1 MELFGFTI
9 KRKEE
14 ELPQVVAVT
23 QPSFVPPT
31 NDDGAVIVSGGGVV
45 GTYVDLEGT
54 ARTEAEL
61 ITRYRQLSLQPE
73 IETAVEEIVGE
84 MISYDSNQEQVNINL
99 DDLEF
104 SKSLK
109 DKITDEFDE
118 VKKLLD
124 FSSSGFD
131 IIRRWY
137 VDGRLYY
144 HVIIDTNSPQD
155 GIKEL
160 RYIDPRK
167 IRKIREI
174 KKDKKTITVQNEY
187 YMYNDKGFQS
197 KEVTSSTNGLRI
209 AKDSIVLVSSGLLDE
224 NNSYVLSYL
233 HKAIKPMNQLRML
246 EDASVI
252 YRLTRAPERRVYYI
266 DVGNL
271 PKMKAEQYLA
281 DMMQRHKNR
290 LVYDATTGE
299 VRDDRK
305 FMTMTEDFWIPR
317 REGGKGTEITTLPAG
332 ANLGQMDDVLYFQKR
347 LYQSL
352 HVPVTRLNSEQGFS
366 LGRSA
371 EITREELRFSK
382 FVDRLRM
389 KFSVLFKEALGKQLV
404 LKGIVAQEELTEIMS
419 KVKFDYVQD
428 GYFTELKESEIIT
441 NRVNTVKNMEDM
453 IGVYYSR
460 NFVRKKVLRLSDDDI
475 EQMEEENNEDPI
487 LQQQAEQQDAEAD
500 MQQQQMNMQMQQV
513 QAQQQ
518 KDKEEQARKQRE
530 ADMKQV

>member
-1 MELFGFTI
+1 MELFGFSI

-14 ELPQVVAVT
+14 ELPQAVAVT
-23 QPSFVPPT
+23 QPSFVPPV

-104 SKSLK
+104 SKQLK

-144 HVIIDTNSPQD
+144 HVIIDVNNPQD

-174 KKDKKTITVQNEY
+174 KKQKNSTTVSVQNEY
-187 YMYNDKGFQS
+187 FMYNDKGFQA

-332 ANLGQMDDVLYFQKR
+332 ANLGQMEDVLYFQKR

-366 LGRSA
+366 LGRSS

-382 FVDRLRM
+382 FIDRLRM
-389 KFSVLFKEALGKQLV
+389 KFSVLFKDALGKQLV
-404 LKGIVAQEELTEIMS
+404 LKGIVAQEELPEIMS

-428 GYFTELKESEIIT
+428 GYFTELKEAEIIT
-441 NRVNTVKNMEDM
+441 NRVNAVKNMEDM

-475 EQMEEENNEDPI
+475 EQMEEENSEDPI
-487 LQQQAEQQDAEAD
+487 LQQQAEQQGAEQE
-500 MQQQQMNMQMQQV
+500 MQQQQNQLQQ
-513 QAQQQ
+513 
-518 KDKEEQARKQRE
+518 RR
-530 ADMKQV
+530 ADMEQV

>member
-1 MELFGFTI
+1 MEIFGFEI
-9 KRKEE
+9 KKTKQEE
-14 ELPQVVAVT
+14 QQPLQLAVS
-23 QPSFVPPT
+23 QPSFVPPV

-99 DDLEF
+99 DGLDY
-104 SKSLK
+104 SKGLK
-109 DKITDEFDE
+109 DKISEGFDE

-144 HVIIDTNSPQD
+144 HVVIDVNNPQD

-174 KKDKKTITVQNEY
+174 KKDRKTLVVQNEY
-187 YMYNDKGFQS
+187 YMYNDKGFQA

-252 YRLTRAPERRVYYI
+252 YRLTRAPERRVFYI

-290 LVYDATTGE
+290 LVYDAATGE

-317 REGGKGTEITTLPAG
+317 REGGKGTEITTLPPG

-352 HVPVTRLNSEQGFS
+352 HVPTSRLNSEQGFS
-366 LGRSA
+366 LGRSS

-389 KFSVLFKEALGKQLV
+389 KFSVLFKDALGKQLV
-404 LKGIVAQEELTEIMS
+404 LKGVVAQEELLEIMS
-419 KVKFDYVQD
+419 KIKFDYVQD

-460 NFVRKKVLRLSDDDI
+460 NYVRKKVLRLSDDDV

-487 LQQQAEQQDAEAD
+487 LQQQSAQQNDQQNQQQDP
-500 MQQQQMNMQMQQV
+500 
-513 QAQQQ
+513 
-518 KDKEEQARKQRE
+518 QRNE
-530 ADMKQV
+530 DMKQV

>member
-1 MELFGFTI
+1 MEIFGFEI
-9 KRKEE
+9 KKTKQEE
-14 ELPQVVAVT
+14 QQPLQLAVS
-23 QPSFVPPT
+23 QPSFVPPV

-99 DDLEF
+99 DGLDY
-104 SKSLK
+104 SKGLK
-109 DKITDEFDE
+109 DKISEEFDE

-144 HVIIDTNSPQD
+144 HVVIDVSNPQD

-174 KKDKKTITVQNEY
+174 KKDKKTLVVQNEY
-187 YMYNDKGFQS
+187 YMYNDKGFQA

-252 YRLTRAPERRVYYI
+252 YRLTRAPERRVFYI

-290 LVYDATTGE
+290 LVYDASTGE

-317 REGGKGTEITTLPAG
+317 REGGKGTEIQTLPPG

-352 HVPVTRLNSEQGFS
+352 HVPTSRLNSEQGFS
-366 LGRSA
+366 LGRSS

-389 KFSVLFKEALGKQLV
+389 KFSVLFKDALGKQLV
-404 LKGIVAQEELTEIMS
+404 LKGVVAQEELLEIMS
-419 KVKFDYVQD
+419 KIKFDYVQD

-460 NFVRKKVLRLSDDDI
+460 NYVRKKVLRLSDDDV

-487 LQQQAEQQDAEAD
+487 LQQQSAQQNDQQNQQQD
-500 MQQQQMNMQMQQV
+500 QQRN
-513 QAQQQ
+513 
-518 KDKEEQARKQRE
+518 E
-530 ADMKQV
+530 DMKQV

>member
-1 MELFGFTI
+1 MEIFGFEI
-9 KRKEE
+9 KKTKQEE
-14 ELPQVVAVT
+14 QQPLQLAVS
-23 QPSFVPPT
+23 QPSFVPPV

-99 DDLEF
+99 DGLDY

-109 DKITDEFDE
+109 DKISEEFDE

-144 HVIIDTNSPQD
+144 HVVIDVSNPQD

-174 KKDKKTITVQNEY
+174 KKDKKTLVVQNEY
-187 YMYNDKGFQS
+187 YMYNDKGFQA

-252 YRLTRAPERRVYYI
+252 YRLTRAPERRVFYI

-290 LVYDATTGE
+290 LVYDASTGE

-317 REGGKGTEITTLPAG
+317 REGGKGTEITTLPPG

-352 HVPVTRLNSEQGFS
+352 HVPTSRLNSEQGFS
-366 LGRSA
+366 LGRSS

-389 KFSVLFKEALGKQLV
+389 KFSVLFKDALGKQLV
-404 LKGIVAQEELTEIMS
+404 LKGVVAQEELLEIMS
-419 KVKFDYVQD
+419 KIKFDYVQD

-453 IGVYYSR
+453 VGVYYSR
-460 NFVRKKVLRLSDDDI
+460 NFIRKKVLRLSDNDV

-487 LQQQAEQQDAEAD
+487 LQQQSAQQNDQQNQQQD
-500 MQQQQMNMQMQQV
+500 QQRN
-513 QAQQQ
+513 
-518 KDKEEQARKQRE
+518 E
-530 ADMKQV
+530 DMKQV

>member
-1 MELFGFTI
+1 
-9 KRKEE
+9 
-14 ELPQVVAVT
+14 
-23 QPSFVPPT
+23 
-31 NDDGAVIVSGGGVV
+31 
-45 GTYVDLEGT
+45 
-54 ARTEAEL
+54 
-61 ITRYRQLSLQPE
+61 
-73 IETAVEEIVGE
+73 
-84 MISYDSNQEQVNINL
+84 
-99 DDLEF
+99 
-104 SKSLK
+104 
-109 DKITDEFDE
+109 
-118 VKKLLD
+118 
-124 FSSSGFD
+124 
-131 IIRRWY
+131 
-137 VDGRLYY
+137 
-144 HVIIDTNSPQD
+144 
-155 GIKEL
+155 
-160 RYIDPRK
+160 
-167 IRKIREI
+167 
-174 KKDKKTITVQNEY
+174 
-187 YMYNDKGFQS
+187 MYNDKGFQS

-252 YRLTRAPERRVYYI
+252 YRLTRAPERRVFYI

-317 REGGKGTEITTLPAG
+317 REGGKGTEITTLPPG
-332 ANLGQMDDVLYFQKR
+332 ANLGQMEDVVYFQKR

-366 LGRSA
+366 LGRSS

-389 KFSVLFKEALGKQLV
+389 KFSVLFKDALGKQLV
-404 LKGIVAQEELTEIMS
+404 LKGIVAQEELLEIMS
-419 KVKFDYVQD
+419 KIKFDYVQD

-475 EQMEEENNEDPI
+475 EQMEEENAEDPI
-487 LQQQAEQQDAEAD
+487 LQQQAEQQDAQAE
-500 MQQQQMNMQMQQV
+500 MQQQQTQLQQ
-513 QAQQQ
+513 
-518 KDKEEQARKQRE
+518 RK
-530 ADMKQV
+530 ADMEQV

>member
-1 MELFGFTI
+1 MEIFGFEI
-9 KRKEE
+9 KKTKQEE
-14 ELPQVVAVT
+14 QQPLQLAVS
-23 QPSFVPPT
+23 QPSFVPPV

-99 DDLEF
+99 DGLDY

-109 DKITDEFDE
+109 DKISEEFDE

-144 HVIIDTNSPQD
+144 HVVIDVSNPQD

-174 KKDKKTITVQNEY
+174 KKDKKTLVVQNEY
-187 YMYNDKGFQS
+187 YMYNDKGFQA

-224 NNSYVLSYL
+224 NNSDVLSYL

-290 LVYDATTGE
+290 LVYDASTGE

-317 REGGKGTEITTLPAG
+317 REGGKGTEITTLPPG

-352 HVPVTRLNSEQGFS
+352 HVPTSRLNSEQGFS
-366 LGRSA
+366 LGRSS

-389 KFSVLFKEALGKQLV
+389 KFSVLFKDALGKQLV
-404 LKGIVAQEELTEIMS
+404 LKGVVAQEELLEIMS
-419 KVKFDYVQD
+419 KIKFDYVQD

-453 IGVYYSR
+453 VGVYYSR
-460 NFVRKKVLRLSDDDI
+460 NFIRKKVLRLSDDDV

-487 LQQQAEQQDAEAD
+487 LQQQSAQQNDQQNQQQD
-500 MQQQQMNMQMQQV
+500 QQRN
-513 QAQQQ
+513 
-518 KDKEEQARKQRE
+518 E
-530 ADMKQV
+530 DMKQV

>member
-1 MELFGFTI
+1 MEIFGFEI
-9 KRKEE
+9 KKTKQEE
-14 ELPQVVAVT
+14 QQPLQLAVS
-23 QPSFVPPT
+23 QPSFVPPV

-99 DDLEF
+99 DGLDY
-104 SKSLK
+104 SKGLK
-109 DKITDEFDE
+109 DKISEGFDE

-144 HVIIDTNSPQD
+144 HVVIDVNNPQD

-174 KKDKKTITVQNEY
+174 KKDRKTLVVQNEY
-187 YMYNDKGFQS
+187 YMYNDKGFQA

-252 YRLTRAPERRVYYI
+252 YRLTRAPERRVFYI

-290 LVYDATTGE
+290 LVYDAATGE

-317 REGGKGTEITTLPAG
+317 REGGKGTEITTLPPG

-352 HVPVTRLNSEQGFS
+352 HVPTSRLNSEQGFS
-366 LGRSA
+366 LGRSS

-389 KFSVLFKEALGKQLV
+389 KFSVLFKDALGKQLV
-404 LKGIVAQEELTEIMS
+404 LKGVVAQEELLEIMS
-419 KVKFDYVQD
+419 KIKFDYVQD
-428 GYFTELKESEIIT
+428 GYFTELKESEIMT

-460 NFVRKKVLRLSDDDI
+460 NFIRKKVLRLSDSDV

-487 LQQQAEQQDAEAD
+487 LQQQSAQQNDQQNQQQDP
-500 MQQQQMNMQMQQV
+500 
-513 QAQQQ
+513 
-518 KDKEEQARKQRE
+518 QRNE
-530 ADMKQV
+530 DMKQV

>member
-1 MELFGFTI
+1 MEIFGFEI
-9 KRKEE
+9 KKTKQEE
-14 ELPQVVAVT
+14 QQPLQLAVS
-23 QPSFVPPT
+23 QPSFVPPV

-99 DDLEF
+99 DGLDY

-109 DKITDEFDE
+109 DKISEEFDE

-144 HVIIDTNSPQD
+144 HVVIDVSNPQD

-174 KKDKKTITVQNEY
+174 KKDKKTLVVQNEY
-187 YMYNDKGFQS
+187 YMYNDKGFQA

-252 YRLTRAPERRVYYI
+252 YRLTRAPERRVFYI

-290 LVYDATTGE
+290 LVYDASTGE

-317 REGGKGTEITTLPAG
+317 REGGKGTEIQTLPPG

-352 HVPVTRLNSEQGFS
+352 HVPTSRLNSEQGFS
-366 LGRSA
+366 LGRSS

-389 KFSVLFKEALGKQLV
+389 KFSVLFKDALGKQLV
-404 LKGIVAQEELTEIMS
+404 LKGVVAQEELLEIMS
-419 KVKFDYVQD
+419 KIKFDYVQD

-453 IGVYYSR
+453 VGVYYSR
-460 NFVRKKVLRLSDDDI
+460 NFIRKKVLRLSDDDV

-487 LQQQAEQQDAEAD
+487 LQQQSAQQNDQQNQQQD
-500 MQQQQMNMQMQQV
+500 QQRN
-513 QAQQQ
+513 
-518 KDKEEQARKQRE
+518 E
-530 ADMKQV
+530 DMKQV

>member
-1 MELFGFTI
+1 MEIFGFEI
-9 KRKEE
+9 KKTKQEE
-14 ELPQVVAVT
+14 QQPLQLAVS
-23 QPSFVPPT
+23 QPSFVPPV

-99 DDLEF
+99 DGLDY

-109 DKITDEFDE
+109 DKISEEFDE

-144 HVIIDTNSPQD
+144 HVVIDVSNPQD

-174 KKDKKTITVQNEY
+174 KKDKKTLVVQNEY
-187 YMYNDKGFQS
+187 YMYNDKGFQA

-252 YRLTRAPERRVYYI
+252 YRLTRAPERRVFYI

-290 LVYDATTGE
+290 LVYDASTGE

-317 REGGKGTEITTLPAG
+317 REGGKGTEIQTLPPG

-352 HVPVTRLNSEQGFS
+352 HVPTSRLNSEQGFS
-366 LGRSA
+366 LGRSS

-389 KFSVLFKEALGKQLV
+389 KFSVLFKDALGKQLV
-404 LKGIVAQEELTEIMS
+404 LKGVVAQEELLEIMS
-419 KVKFDYVQD
+419 KIKFDYVQD

-453 IGVYYSR
+453 VGVYYSR
-460 NFVRKKVLRLSDDDI
+460 NFIRKKVLRLSDNDV

-487 LQQQAEQQDAEAD
+487 LQQQSAQQNDQQNQQQD
-500 MQQQQMNMQMQQV
+500 QQRN
-513 QAQQQ
+513 
-518 KDKEEQARKQRE
+518 E
-530 ADMKQV
+530 DMKQV

>member
-1 MELFGFTI
+1 
-9 KRKEE
+9 
-14 ELPQVVAVT
+14 
-23 QPSFVPPT
+23 
-31 NDDGAVIVSGGGVV
+31 
-45 GTYVDLEGT
+45 
-54 ARTEAEL
+54 
-61 ITRYRQLSLQPE
+61 
-73 IETAVEEIVGE
+73 
-84 MISYDSNQEQVNINL
+84 
-99 DDLEF
+99 
-104 SKSLK
+104 
-109 DKITDEFDE
+109 
-118 VKKLLD
+118 
-124 FSSSGFD
+124 
-131 IIRRWY
+131 
-137 VDGRLYY
+137 
-144 HVIIDTNSPQD
+144 
-155 GIKEL
+155 
-160 RYIDPRK
+160 
-167 IRKIREI
+167 
-174 KKDKKTITVQNEY
+174 
-187 YMYNDKGFQS
+187 
-197 KEVTSSTNGLRI
+197 LRI

-252 YRLTRAPERRVYYI
+252 YRLTRAPERRVFYI

-317 REGGKGTEITTLPAG
+317 REGGKGTEITTLPPG
-332 ANLGQMDDVLYFQKR
+332 ANLGQMEDVVYFQKR

-366 LGRSA
+366 LGRSS

-389 KFSVLFKEALGKQLV
+389 KFSVLFKDALGKQLV
-404 LKGIVAQEELTEIMS
+404 LKGIVAQEELLEIMS
-419 KVKFDYVQD
+419 KIKFDYVQD

-460 NFVRKKVLRLSDDDI
+460 NFVRKKILRLSDDDI
-475 EQMEEENNEDPI
+475 EQMEEENAEDPI
-487 LQQQAEQQDAEAD
+487 LQQQAEQQDAQAE
-500 MQQQQMNMQMQQV
+500 MQQQQTQLQQ
-513 QAQQQ
+513 
-518 KDKEEQARKQRE
+518 RK
-530 ADMKQV
+530 ADMEQV

>member
-1 MELFGFTI
+1 MEIFGFEI
-9 KRKEE
+9 KKTKQEE
-14 ELPQVVAVT
+14 QQPLQLAVS
-23 QPSFVPPT
+23 QPSFVPPV

-99 DDLEF
+99 DGLDY

-109 DKITDEFDE
+109 DKISEEFDE

-144 HVIIDTNSPQD
+144 HVVIDVNNPQD

-174 KKDKKTITVQNEY
+174 KKDRKTLVVQNEY
-187 YMYNDKGFQS
+187 YMYNDKGFQA

-252 YRLTRAPERRVYYI
+252 YRLTRAPERRVFYI

-290 LVYDATTGE
+290 LVYDASTGE

-317 REGGKGTEITTLPAG
+317 REGGKGTEIQTLPPG

-352 HVPVTRLNSEQGFS
+352 HVPTSRLNSEQGFS
-366 LGRSA
+366 LGRSS

-389 KFSVLFKEALGKQLV
+389 KFSVLFKDALGKQLV
-404 LKGIVAQEELTEIMS
+404 LKGVVAQEELLEIMS
-419 KVKFDYVQD
+419 KIKFDYVQD

-453 IGVYYSR
+453 VGVYYSR
-460 NFVRKKVLRLSDDDI
+460 NFIRKKVLRLSDDDV

-487 LQQQAEQQDAEAD
+487 LQQQSAQQNDQQNQQQD
-500 MQQQQMNMQMQQV
+500 QQRN
-513 QAQQQ
+513 
-518 KDKEEQARKQRE
+518 E
-530 ADMKQV
+530 DMKQV

>member
-1 MELFGFTI
+1 MEIFGFEI

-14 ELPQVVAVT
+14 EQPQALAAA
-23 QPSFVPPT
+23 QPSFIAPI
-31 NDDGAVIVSGGGVV
+31 NDDGAVIVSGGGVI

-61 ITRYRQLSLQPE
+61 ITRYRQLALQSE
-73 IETAVEEIVGE
+73 IETAVEEIIGE
-84 MISYDSNQEQVNINL
+84 MISYSSDQEQVNINL
-99 DDLEF
+99 DHLEY

-109 DKITDEFDE
+109 DKISEEF
-118 VKKLLD
+118 KNIKSLLD

-144 HVIIDTNSPQD
+144 HVIIDINNPQD

-174 KKDKKTITVQNEY
+174 KKDQKKTIVVQNEY
-187 YMYNDKGFQS
+187 YMYNDKGFQA

-252 YRLTRAPERRVYYI
+252 YRLTRAPERRVFYI

-299 VRDDRK
+299 IRDDRK
-305 FMTMTEDFWIPR
+305 FMTMTEDFWLPR
-317 REGGKGTEITTLPAG
+317 REGGKGTQIETLPPG
-332 ANLGQMDDVLYFQKR
+332 ANLGQMDDVEYFQKR

-352 HVPVTRLNSEQGFS
+352 HVPISRLQSDSTFNIGKTSET
-366 LGRSA
+366 
-371 EITREELRFSK
+371 TREELRFSK

-389 KFSVLFKEALGKQLV
+389 KFSVLFKETLGKQLV
-404 LKGIVAQEELTEIMS
+404 LKGIVAQEELSDIMNS
-419 KVKFDYVQD
+419 IKFDYVQD
-428 GYFTELKESEIIT
+428 GYFTEIKESEILT

-460 NFVRKKVLRLSDDDI
+460 QYIRKNVLHLSEDDVERMD
-475 EQMEEENNEDPI
+475 EENQEDPI
-487 LQQQAEQQDAEAD
+487 LQQQAEQQ
-500 MQQQQMNMQMQQV
+500 QQQAQADQRQADQQQV
-513 QAQQQ
+513 
-518 KDKEEQARKQRE
+518 
-530 ADMKQV
+530 

>member
-1 MELFGFTI
+1 MEIFGFEI
-9 KRKEE
+9 KKTKQEE
-14 ELPQVVAVT
+14 QQPLQLAVS
-23 QPSFVPPT
+23 QPSFVPPV

-99 DDLEF
+99 DGLDY
-104 SKSLK
+104 SKGLK
-109 DKITDEFDE
+109 DKISEEFDE

-144 HVIIDTNSPQD
+144 HVVIDVNNPQD

-174 KKDKKTITVQNEY
+174 KKDKKTLVVQNEY
-187 YMYNDKGFQS
+187 YMYNDKGFQA

-252 YRLTRAPERRVYYI
+252 YRLTRAPERRVFYI

-290 LVYDATTGE
+290 LVYDAATGE

-317 REGGKGTEITTLPAG
+317 REGGKGTEITTLPPG

-352 HVPVTRLNSEQGFS
+352 HVPTSRLNSEQGFS
-366 LGRSA
+366 LGRSS

-389 KFSVLFKEALGKQLV
+389 KFSVLFKDALGKQLV
-404 LKGIVAQEELTEIMS
+404 LKGVVAQEELLEIMS
-419 KVKFDYVQD
+419 KIKFDYVQD

-460 NFVRKKVLRLSDDDI
+460 NYVRKKVLRLSDDDV

-487 LQQQAEQQDAEAD
+487 LQQQSAQQNDQQNQQQDP
-500 MQQQQMNMQMQQV
+500 
-513 QAQQQ
+513 
-518 KDKEEQARKQRE
+518 QRNE
-530 ADMKQV
+530 DMKQV

>member
-1 MELFGFTI
+1 MEIFGFEI
-9 KRKEE
+9 KKTKQEE
-14 ELPQVVAVT
+14 QQPLQLAVS
-23 QPSFVPPT
+23 QPSFVPPV

-99 DDLEF
+99 DGLDY
-104 SKSLK
+104 SKGLK
-109 DKITDEFDE
+109 DKISEGFDE

-144 HVIIDTNSPQD
+144 HVVIDVNNPQD

-174 KKDKKTITVQNEY
+174 KKDRKTLVVQNEY
-187 YMYNDKGFQS
+187 YMYNDKGFQA

-252 YRLTRAPERRVYYI
+252 YRLTRAPERRVFYI

-317 REGGKGTEITTLPAG
+317 REGGKGTEITTLPPG

-352 HVPVTRLNSEQGFS
+352 HVPTSRLNSEQGFS
-366 LGRSA
+366 LGRSS

-389 KFSVLFKEALGKQLV
+389 KFSVLFKDALGKQLV
-404 LKGIVAQEELTEIMS
+404 LKGVVAQEELLEIMS
-419 KVKFDYVQD
+419 KIKFDYVQD

-460 NFVRKKVLRLSDDDI
+460 NYVRKKVLRLSDDDV

-487 LQQQAEQQDAEAD
+487 LQQQSAQQNDQQNQQQDP
-500 MQQQQMNMQMQQV
+500 
-513 QAQQQ
+513 
-518 KDKEEQARKQRE
+518 QRNE
-530 ADMKQV
+530 DMKQV

>member
-1 MELFGFTI
+1 MEIFGFEI
-9 KRKEE
+9 KKTKQEE
-14 ELPQVVAVT
+14 QQPLQLAVS
-23 QPSFVPPT
+23 QPSFVPPV

-99 DDLEF
+99 DGLDY

-109 DKITDEFDE
+109 DKISEEFDE

-144 HVIIDTNSPQD
+144 HVVIDVSNPQD

-174 KKDKKTITVQNEY
+174 KKDKKTLVVQNEY
-187 YMYNDKGFQS
+187 YMYNDKGFQA

-252 YRLTRAPERRVYYI
+252 YRLTRAPERRVFYI

-290 LVYDATTGE
+290 LVYDASTGE

-317 REGGKGTEITTLPAG
+317 REGGKGTEIQTLPPG

-352 HVPVTRLNSEQGFS
+352 HVPTSRLNSEQGFS
-366 LGRSA
+366 LGRSS

-389 KFSVLFKEALGKQLV
+389 KFSVLFKDALGKQLV
-404 LKGIVAQEELTEIMS
+404 LKGVVAQEELLEIMS
-419 KVKFDYVQD
+419 KIKFDYVQD

-453 IGVYYSR
+453 VGVYYSR
-460 NFVRKKVLRLSDDDI
+460 NFIRKKVLRLSDDDV

-487 LQQQAEQQDAEAD
+487 LQQQSAQQNDQQNQQQDP
-500 MQQQQMNMQMQQV
+500 
-513 QAQQQ
+513 
-518 KDKEEQARKQRE
+518 QRNE
-530 ADMKQV
+530 DMKQV

>member
-1 MELFGFTI
+1 MEIFGFEI
-9 KRKEE
+9 KKTKQEE
-14 ELPQVVAVT
+14 QQPLQLAVS
-23 QPSFVPPT
+23 QPSFVPPV

-99 DDLEF
+99 DGLDY
-104 SKSLK
+104 SKGLK
-109 DKITDEFDE
+109 DKISEEFDE

-144 HVIIDTNSPQD
+144 HVVIDVNNPQD

-174 KKDKKTITVQNEY
+174 KKDRKTLVVQNEY
-187 YMYNDKGFQS
+187 YMYNDKGFQA

-252 YRLTRAPERRVYYI
+252 YRLTRAPERRVFYI

-290 LVYDATTGE
+290 LVYDAATGE

-317 REGGKGTEITTLPAG
+317 REGGKGTEITTLPPG

-352 HVPVTRLNSEQGFS
+352 HVPTSRLNSEQGFS
-366 LGRSA
+366 LGRSS

-389 KFSVLFKEALGKQLV
+389 KFSVLFKDALGKQLV
-404 LKGIVAQEELTEIMS
+404 LKGVVAQEELLEIMS
-419 KVKFDYVQD
+419 KIKFDYVQD

-460 NFVRKKVLRLSDDDI
+460 NYVRKKVLRLSDDDV

-487 LQQQAEQQDAEAD
+487 LQQQSAQQNDQQNQQQDP
-500 MQQQQMNMQMQQV
+500 
-513 QAQQQ
+513 
-518 KDKEEQARKQRE
+518 QRNE
-530 ADMKQV
+530 DMKQV

>member
-14 ELPQVVAVT
+14 EQPQIVAVT
-23 QPSFVPPT
+23 QPSFVPPV

-144 HVIIDTNSPQD
+144 HVIIDTTNPQD

-174 KKDKKTITVQNEY
+174 KKEKGKTITVQNEY

-252 YRLTRAPERRVYYI
+252 YRLTRAPERRVFYI

-317 REGGKGTEITTLPAG
+317 REGGKGTEIQTLPPG
-332 ANLGQMDDVLYFQKR
+332 ANLGQMEDVVYFQKR

-352 HVPVTRLNSEQGFS
+352 HVPVTRLSSEQGFS
-366 LGRSA
+366 LGRSS

-389 KFSVLFKEALGKQLV
+389 KFSVLFKDALGKQLV
-404 LKGIVAQEELTEIMS
+404 LKGIVAQEELSDIMS

-453 IGVYYSR
+453 VGVYYSR

-487 LQQQAEQQDAEAD
+487 LQQQAEQQDAEQE
-500 MQQQQMNMQMQQV
+500 MQQQQTQLQQ
-513 QAQQQ
+513 
-518 KDKEEQARKQRE
+518 RR
-530 ADMKQV
+530 ADMEQV

>member
-1 MELFGFTI
+1 MEIFGFEI
-9 KRKEE
+9 KKTKQEE
-14 ELPQVVAVT
+14 QQPLQLAVS
-23 QPSFVPPT
+23 QPSFVPPV

-99 DDLEF
+99 DGLDY
-104 SKSLK
+104 SKGLK
-109 DKITDEFDE
+109 DKITEEFDE

-144 HVIIDTNSPQD
+144 HVVIDVNNPQD

-174 KKDKKTITVQNEY
+174 KKDRKTLVVQNEY
-187 YMYNDKGFQS
+187 YMYNDKGFQA

-252 YRLTRAPERRVYYI
+252 YRLTRAPERRVFYI

-290 LVYDATTGE
+290 LVYDAATGE

-317 REGGKGTEITTLPAG
+317 REGGKGTEITTLPPG

-352 HVPVTRLNSEQGFS
+352 HVPTSRLNSEQGFS
-366 LGRSA
+366 LGRSS

-389 KFSVLFKEALGKQLV
+389 KFSVLFKDALGKQLV
-404 LKGIVAQEELTEIMS
+404 LKGVVAQEELLEIMS
-419 KVKFDYVQD
+419 KIKFDYVQD

-460 NFVRKKVLRLSDDDI
+460 NYVRKKVLRLSDDDV

-487 LQQQAEQQDAEAD
+487 LQQQSAQQNDQQNQQQDP
-500 MQQQQMNMQMQQV
+500 
-513 QAQQQ
+513 
-518 KDKEEQARKQRE
+518 QRNE
-530 ADMKQV
+530 DMKQV

>member
-1 MELFGFTI
+1 
-9 KRKEE
+9 
-14 ELPQVVAVT
+14 
-23 QPSFVPPT
+23 
-31 NDDGAVIVSGGGVV
+31 
-45 GTYVDLEGT
+45 
-54 ARTEAEL
+54 
-61 ITRYRQLSLQPE
+61 
-73 IETAVEEIVGE
+73 
-84 MISYDSNQEQVNINL
+84 
-99 DDLEF
+99 
-104 SKSLK
+104 
-109 DKITDEFDE
+109 
-118 VKKLLD
+118 
-124 FSSSGFD
+124 
-131 IIRRWY
+131 
-137 VDGRLYY
+137 
-144 HVIIDTNSPQD
+144 
-155 GIKEL
+155 
-160 RYIDPRK
+160 
-167 IRKIREI
+167 
-174 KKDKKTITVQNEY
+174 
-187 YMYNDKGFQS
+187 
-197 KEVTSSTNGLRI
+197 
-209 AKDSIVLVSSGLLDE
+209 
-224 NNSYVLSYL
+224 
-233 HKAIKPMNQLRML
+233 MNQLRML

-252 YRLTRAPERRVYYI
+252 YRLTRAPERRVFYI

-317 REGGKGTEITTLPAG
+317 REGGKGTEIQTLPPG
-332 ANLGQMDDVLYFQKR
+332 ANLGQMEDVVYFQKR

-389 KFSVLFKEALGKQLV
+389 KFSVLFKDALGKQLV
-404 LKGIVAQEELTEIMS
+404 LKGIVAQEELPEIMS

-487 LQQQAEQQDAEAD
+487 LQQQAQQQDAEAD
-500 MQQQQMNMQMQQV
+500 MQQQQAQLQQ
-513 QAQQQ
+513 
-518 KDKEEQARKQRE
+518 RK
-530 ADMKQV
+530 ADMEQV

>member
-1 MELFGFTI
+1 MELFGFEI
-9 KRKEE
+9 KRTKQEDPIQ
-14 ELPQVVAVT
+14 LASDS
-23 QPSFVPPT
+23 QPAFSPPI
-31 NDDGAVIVSGGGVV
+31 NDDGAVIVAAGGVV

-61 ITRYRQLSLQPE
+61 ITRYRQLALQPE

-84 MISYDSNQEQVNINL
+84 MISYDSNNEQVTINL
-99 DDLEF
+99 DALEY
-104 SKSLK
+104 SAQVKT
-109 DKITDEFDE
+109 KISDEFNNI
-118 VKKLLD
+118 KRLLD
-124 FSSSGFD
+124 FSSFGFD

-137 VDGRLYY
+137 IDGRLYY
-144 HVIIDTNSPQD
+144 HTIIDIENPSD

-167 IRKIREI
+167 IRKVREI
-174 KKDKKTITVQNEY
+174 KKNKNTVSVQNEY
-187 YMYNDKGFQS
+187 YIYNDKGFQA
-197 KEVTSSTNGLRI
+197 KEVTSNTSGLRI

-224 NNSYVLSYL
+224 NNLYVLSYI

-252 YRLTRAPERRVYYI
+252 YRLTRAPERRVFYI

-317 REGGKGTEITTLPAG
+317 REGGKGTEITTLPPG
-332 ANLGQMDDVLYFQKR
+332 ANLGQMDDVLYFQKK
-347 LYQSL
+347 LYQAL
-352 HVPVTRLNSEQGFS
+352 HVPATRLSSEQSFNV
-366 LGRSA
+366 GRSS
-371 EITREELRFSK
+371 EVTREELRFSK

-404 LKGIVAQEELTEIMS
+404 LKGVTAQEELSEIMS
-419 KVKFDYVQD
+419 KIKFDFVRD
-428 GYFTELKESEIIT
+428 GYFTELKEAEILT

-453 IGVYYSR
+453 VGVYYSR
-460 NFVRKKVLRLSDDDI
+460 NYIRKNVLHLSQEDVEKMD
-475 EQMEEENNEDPI
+475 EENAEDVSLQPQQPPTEGEVEPDQLNPGQP
-487 LQQQAEQQDAEAD
+487 LQQQPVQEDPPQEDPRQRLRDTR
-500 MQQQQMNMQMQQV
+500 QV
-513 QAQQQ
+513 
-518 KDKEEQARKQRE
+518 
-530 ADMKQV
+530 

>member
-1 MELFGFTI
+1 
-9 KRKEE
+9 
-14 ELPQVVAVT
+14 
-23 QPSFVPPT
+23 
-31 NDDGAVIVSGGGVV
+31 
-45 GTYVDLEGT
+45 
-54 ARTEAEL
+54 
-61 ITRYRQLSLQPE
+61 
-73 IETAVEEIVGE
+73 
-84 MISYDSNQEQVNINL
+84 
-99 DDLEF
+99 
-104 SKSLK
+104 
-109 DKITDEFDE
+109 
-118 VKKLLD
+118 
-124 FSSSGFD
+124 
-131 IIRRWY
+131 
-137 VDGRLYY
+137 
-144 HVIIDTNSPQD
+144 
-155 GIKEL
+155 
-160 RYIDPRK
+160 
-167 IRKIREI
+167 
-174 KKDKKTITVQNEY
+174 
-187 YMYNDKGFQS
+187 
-197 KEVTSSTNGLRI
+197 
-209 AKDSIVLVSSGLLDE
+209 
-224 NNSYVLSYL
+224 
-233 HKAIKPMNQLRML
+233 MNQLRML

-252 YRLTRAPERRVYYI
+252 YRLTRAPERRVFYI

-317 REGGKGTEITTLPAG
+317 REGGKGTEITTLPPG
-332 ANLGQMDDVLYFQKR
+332 ANLGQMEDVLYFQKR

-366 LGRSA
+366 LGRSS

-389 KFSVLFKEALGKQLV
+389 KFSVLFKDSLGKQLV
-404 LKGIVAQEELTEIMS
+404 LKGIVAQEELPEIMS

-475 EQMEEENNEDPI
+475 EQMEEENQEDPI
-487 LQQQAEQQDAEAD
+487 LQQQAEQQDAQAE
-500 MQQQQMNMQMQQV
+500 MQQQQMNMQ
-513 QAQQQ
+513 QQQ
-518 KDKEEQARKQRE
+518 AAANQQQEAQKQADKQRE

>member
-1 MELFGFTI
+1 MEIFGFEI
-9 KRKEE
+9 KKTKQEE
-14 ELPQVVAVT
+14 QQPLQLAVS
-23 QPSFVPPT
+23 QPSFVPPV

-99 DDLEF
+99 DGLDY

-109 DKITDEFDE
+109 DKISEEFDE

-144 HVIIDTNSPQD
+144 HVVIDVNNPQD

-174 KKDKKTITVQNEY
+174 KKDRKTLVVQNEY
-187 YMYNDKGFQS
+187 YMYNDKGFQA

-233 HKAIKPMNQLRML
+233 HKAITPMNQLRML

-252 YRLTRAPERRVYYI
+252 YRLTRAPERRVFYI

-290 LVYDATTGE
+290 LVYDASTGE

-317 REGGKGTEITTLPAG
+317 REGGKGTEITTLPPG

-352 HVPVTRLNSEQGFS
+352 HVPTSRLNSEQGFS
-366 LGRSA
+366 LGRSS

-389 KFSVLFKEALGKQLV
+389 KFSVLFKDALGKQLV
-404 LKGIVAQEELTEIMS
+404 LKGVVAQEELLEIMS
-419 KVKFDYVQD
+419 KIKFDYVQD

-460 NFVRKKVLRLSDDDI
+460 NYVRKKVLRLSDDDV

-487 LQQQAEQQDAEAD
+487 LQQQSAQQNDQQNQQQDP
-500 MQQQQMNMQMQQV
+500 
-513 QAQQQ
+513 
-518 KDKEEQARKQRE
+518 QRNE
-530 ADMKQV
+530 DMKQV

>member
-1 MELFGFTI
+1 
-9 KRKEE
+9 
-14 ELPQVVAVT
+14 
-23 QPSFVPPT
+23 
-31 NDDGAVIVSGGGVV
+31 
-45 GTYVDLEGT
+45 
-54 ARTEAEL
+54 
-61 ITRYRQLSLQPE
+61 
-73 IETAVEEIVGE
+73 
-84 MISYDSNQEQVNINL
+84 
-99 DDLEF
+99 
-104 SKSLK
+104 
-109 DKITDEFDE
+109 
-118 VKKLLD
+118 
-124 FSSSGFD
+124 
-131 IIRRWY
+131 
-137 VDGRLYY
+137 
-144 HVIIDTNSPQD
+144 
-155 GIKEL
+155 
-160 RYIDPRK
+160 
-167 IRKIREI
+167 
-174 KKDKKTITVQNEY
+174 
-187 YMYNDKGFQS
+187 MYNDKGFQS

-252 YRLTRAPERRVYYI
+252 YRLTRAPERRVFYI

-317 REGGKGTEITTLPAG
+317 REGGKGTEITTLPPG
-332 ANLGQMDDVLYFQKR
+332 ANLGQMEDVVYFQKR

-366 LGRSA
+366 LGRSS

-389 KFSVLFKEALGKQLV
+389 KFSVLFKDALGKQLV
-404 LKGIVAQEELTEIMS
+404 LKGIVAQEELLEIMS
-419 KVKFDYVQD
+419 KIKFDYVQD

-460 NFVRKKVLRLSDDDI
+460 NFVRKKILRLSDDDI
-475 EQMEEENNEDPI
+475 EQMEEENAEDPI
-487 LQQQAEQQDAEAD
+487 LQQQAEQQDAQAE
-500 MQQQQMNMQMQQV
+500 MQQQQTQLQQ
-513 QAQQQ
+513 
-518 KDKEEQARKQRE
+518 RK
-530 ADMKQV
+530 ADMEQV

>member
-1 MELFGFTI
+1 MEIFGFEI
-9 KRKEE
+9 KKTKQEE
-14 ELPQVVAVT
+14 QQPLQLAVS
-23 QPSFVPPT
+23 QPSFVPPG

-99 DDLEF
+99 DGLDY
-104 SKSLK
+104 SKGLK
-109 DKITDEFDE
+109 DKISEEFDE

-144 HVIIDTNSPQD
+144 HVVIDVNNPQD

-174 KKDKKTITVQNEY
+174 KKDRKTLVVQNEY
-187 YMYNDKGFQS
+187 YMYNDKGFQA

-252 YRLTRAPERRVYYI
+252 YRLTRAPERRVFYI

-290 LVYDATTGE
+290 LVYDAATGE

-317 REGGKGTEITTLPAG
+317 REGGKGTEITTLPPG

-352 HVPVTRLNSEQGFS
+352 HVPTSRLNSEQGFS
-366 LGRSA
+366 LGRSS

-389 KFSVLFKEALGKQLV
+389 KFSVLFKDALGKQLV
-404 LKGIVAQEELTEIMS
+404 LKGVVAQEELLEIMS
-419 KVKFDYVQD
+419 KIKFDYVQD

-460 NFVRKKVLRLSDDDI
+460 NYVRKKVLRLSDDDV

-487 LQQQAEQQDAEAD
+487 LQQQSAQQNDQQNQQQDP
-500 MQQQQMNMQMQQV
+500 
-513 QAQQQ
+513 
-518 KDKEEQARKQRE
+518 QRNE
-530 ADMKQV
+530 DMKQV

>member
-1 MELFGFTI
+1 
-9 KRKEE
+9 
-14 ELPQVVAVT
+14 
-23 QPSFVPPT
+23 
-31 NDDGAVIVSGGGVV
+31 
-45 GTYVDLEGT
+45 
-54 ARTEAEL
+54 
-61 ITRYRQLSLQPE
+61 
-73 IETAVEEIVGE
+73 
-84 MISYDSNQEQVNINL
+84 
-99 DDLEF
+99 
-104 SKSLK
+104 
-109 DKITDEFDE
+109 
-118 VKKLLD
+118 
-124 FSSSGFD
+124 
-131 IIRRWY
+131 
-137 VDGRLYY
+137 
-144 HVIIDTNSPQD
+144 
-155 GIKEL
+155 
-160 RYIDPRK
+160 
-167 IRKIREI
+167 
-174 KKDKKTITVQNEY
+174 
-187 YMYNDKGFQS
+187 
-197 KEVTSSTNGLRI
+197 LRI

-252 YRLTRAPERRVYYI
+252 YRLTRAPERRVFYI

-317 REGGKGTEITTLPAG
+317 REGGKGTEITTLPPG
-332 ANLGQMDDVLYFQKR
+332 ANLGQMEDVVYFQKR

-366 LGRSA
+366 LGRSS

-389 KFSVLFKEALGKQLV
+389 KFSVLFKDALGKQLV
-404 LKGIVAQEELTEIMS
+404 LKGIVAQEELLEIMS
-419 KVKFDYVQD
+419 KIKFDYVQD

-475 EQMEEENNEDPI
+475 EQMEEENAEDPI
-487 LQQQAEQQDAEAD
+487 LQQQAEQQDAQAE
-500 MQQQQMNMQMQQV
+500 MQQQQTQLQQ
-513 QAQQQ
+513 
-518 KDKEEQARKQRE
+518 RK
-530 ADMKQV
+530 ADMEQV

>member
-1 MELFGFTI
+1 MEIFGFEI
-9 KRKEE
+9 KKTKQEE
-14 ELPQVVAVT
+14 QQPLQLAVS
-23 QPSFVPPT
+23 QPSFVPPV

-99 DDLEF
+99 DGLDY
-104 SKSLK
+104 SKGLK
-109 DKITDEFDE
+109 DKITEEFVE

-144 HVIIDTNSPQD
+144 HVVIDVNNPQD

-174 KKDKKTITVQNEY
+174 KKDRKTLVVQNEY
-187 YMYNDKGFQS
+187 YMYNDKGFQA

-252 YRLTRAPERRVYYI
+252 YRLTRAPERRVFYI

-290 LVYDATTGE
+290 LVYDAATGE

-317 REGGKGTEITTLPAG
+317 REGGKGTEITTLPPG

-352 HVPVTRLNSEQGFS
+352 HVPTSRLNSEQGFS
-366 LGRSA
+366 LGRSS

-389 KFSVLFKEALGKQLV
+389 KFSVLFKDALGKQLV
-404 LKGIVAQEELTEIMS
+404 LKGVVAQEELLEIMS
-419 KVKFDYVQD
+419 KIKFDYVQD

-460 NFVRKKVLRLSDDDI
+460 NYVRKKVLRLSDDDV

-487 LQQQAEQQDAEAD
+487 LQQQSAQQNDQQNQQQDP
-500 MQQQQMNMQMQQV
+500 
-513 QAQQQ
+513 
-518 KDKEEQARKQRE
+518 QRNE
-530 ADMKQV
+530 DMKQV